1 MSYFSVVQSIIF
13 TSMDERKSLQ
23 YITKNILEN
32 RKKKKNKQTNIIE
45 P

>member
-1 MSYFSVVQSIIF
+1 MSYFSVVQSIIL

-32 RKKKKNKQTNIIE
+32 RKKNKQTNKYY
-45 P
+45 